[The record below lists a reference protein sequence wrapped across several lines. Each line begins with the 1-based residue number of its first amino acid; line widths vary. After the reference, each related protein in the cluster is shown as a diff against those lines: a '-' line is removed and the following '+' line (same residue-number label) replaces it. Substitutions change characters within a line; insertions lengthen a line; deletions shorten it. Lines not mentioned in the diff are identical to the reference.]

1 MSAIPALPG
10 ADTLGTVSELITTP
24 AGDARLTR
32 FPTPART
39 KRRAVLALG
48 HGAGGGVEAADLQA
62 LAAALPAAG
71 IQVVLVEQPWRVAGK
86 KIAAAPKTLDLGWV
100 PVAEALRKRART
112 TPFLVGGR
120 SAGARVACRTG
131 LETGAAGVVALSFP
145 LHPPG
150 KPEKS
155 RAEELLGSG
164 LPTLIVQAGA
174 DTFGIPAEFPELPP
188 THRLVGLPAGD
199 HAFKVKKTDP
209 PVLDAVVAA
218 VTEWIET
225 LLR

>member
-1 MSAIPALPG
+1 MSAEPVRG
-10 ADTLGTVSELITTP
+10 EADTLGTVQELITTP

-62 LAAALPAAG
+62 LAAALPASG
-71 IQVVLVEQPWRVAGK
+71 IEVVLVEQPWRVAGK
-86 KIAAAPKTLDLGWV
+86 KIAPAPKTLDLGWI
-100 PVAEALRKRART
+100 PVAEALHKRARK
-112 TPFLVGGR
+112 TPLIVGGR
-120 SAGARVACRTG
+120 SAGARVACRTA
-131 LETGAAGVVALSFP
+131 LDTGAAGVVALSFP

-155 RAEELLGSG
+155 RAEELLDTG
-164 LPTLIVQAGA
+164 LPTLVVQAGA
-174 DTFGIPAEFPELPP
+174 DTFGTPAEFPALPT

-199 HAFKVKKTDP
+199 HAFKVKKVDP
-209 PVLDAVVAA
+209 PVLDALVEA
-218 VTEWIET
+218 VSEWIEE

>member
-1 MSAIPALPG
+1 MQ
-10 ADTLGTVSELITTP
+10 ELIATP

-32 FPTPART
+32 FPAPAR

-62 LAAALPAAG
+62 LAASLPSDG
-71 IQVVLVEQPWRVAGK
+71 IEVVLVEQPWRVAGR
-86 KIAAAPKTLDLGWV
+86 KIAPAPKTLDAGWV
-100 PVAEALRKRART
+100 PVAEALHKRARK

-131 LETGAAGVVALSFP
+131 LATGAVGIVALAFP

-155 RAEELLGSG
+155 RAEELLDTG
-164 LPTLIVQAGA
+164 LPTLVVQGGA
-174 DTFGIPAEFPELPP
+174 DTFGTAAEFPSLPP
-188 THRLVGLPAGD
+188 THQLVGLPAGD
-199 HAFKVKKTDP
+199 HAFKVKKADT
-209 PVLDAVVAA
+209 PVLDALVAA
-218 VTEWIET
+218 VAEWT
-225 LLR
+225 GALLL